1 MNLRRQ
7 LMGAASAGVL
17 TAPFAAL
24 AQQPNVPAAPAA
36 PAGAPGKIWRVGIL
50 VLSVRPANI
59 GSPYAGAFAQGMR
72 ELGYVEGKNLVIE
85 NRFADNDVTRLPG
98 LAAELAR
105 LNPDVLVTSADP
117 AALALKKATSAIPI
131 VFSTAGDPIDLG
143 LVKSLARP
151 GGNITGISNL
161 NSELGP
167 KRLQFLLEIS
177 PKLSR
182 VAVLFS
188 PNTPG
193 AIKTVEGIQ
202 MAAAKLG
209 LKILPFEASTPQEID
224 NAFARMRQQNAGAVL
239 VVLYALFQQRRE
251 QIAGLAMKYQLP
263 SMTPD
268 RVYPD
273 AGCLLSYGSSIADST
288 RRIAIHV
295 DKIFKGAKPADL
307 PVEQPT
313 RIELVCPSGVTAAAG
328 SHST

>member
-24 AQQPNVPAAPAA
+24 AQQPNVPAAPA
-36 PAGAPGKIWRVGIL
+36 GAPGKIWRVGIL
-50 VLSVRPANI
+50 ALSARPANI

-202 MAAAKLG
+202 MAAAKRRCGIGGALCAVPAAARADRG
-209 LKILPFEASTPQEID
+209 IGNEIPT
-224 NAFARMRQQNAGAVL
+224 A
-239 VVLYALFQQRRE
+239 
-251 QIAGLAMKYQLP
+251 KH
-263 SMTPD
+263 
-268 RVYPD
+268 D
-273 AGCLLSYGSSIADST
+273 AGQGLSGRWLPAELRLQHCRLDTAHRDSCGQDFQGRQASRSAGGAAD
-288 RRIAIHV
+288 
-295 DKIFKGAKPADL
+295 
-307 PVEQPT
+307 PV
-313 RIELVCPSGVTAAAG
+313 
-328 SHST
+328 